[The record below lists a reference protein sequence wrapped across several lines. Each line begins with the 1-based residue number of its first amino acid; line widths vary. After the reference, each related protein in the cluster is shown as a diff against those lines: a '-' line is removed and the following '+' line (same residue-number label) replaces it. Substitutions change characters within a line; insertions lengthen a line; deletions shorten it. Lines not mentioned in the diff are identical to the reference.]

1 MTLFMFFPRGLEV
14 MSKQSDVFITM
25 EFKRK
30 NYRNEINKALRS
42 GSEKIINDEINRVNK
57 VMRERIKKLES
68 KGMEKMSTAYK
79 ALGEALGTANGKP
92 VILRPAAIVSLED
105 KIRYLQGMR
114 SVIDNK
120 TMTVGGVRD
129 YLYKQRQSNPI
140 LQKIYEKH
148 GEEYTA
154 EVFGKYW
161 ELIKKV
167 GNIYSSL
174 GSVNEHEN
182 QVIEILENFH
192 DNKSL
197 VEFNEG
203 IEKLSNKI
211 YHKDN
216 EAFDNIISKY
226 LK

>member
-1 MTLFMFFPRGLEV
+1 
-14 MSKQSDVFITM
+14 MSKQSDIFITM

-30 NYRNEINKALRS
+30 NYRNEINKALKS
-42 GSEKIINDEINRVNK
+42 GSEKIINQEINRVNK

-68 KGMEKMSTAYK
+68 KGMEKMSPAYR
-79 ALGEALGTANGKP
+79 ALGEVLGTAGGKP
-92 VILRPAAIVSLED
+92 VILRPSAIPSLED
-105 KIRYLQGMR
+105 KIQYLQGMR
-114 SVIDNK
+114 KVIDHK
-120 TMTVGGVRD
+120 SMTLGGTREM
-129 YLYKQRQSNPI
+129 LSNAREKIPI

-203 IEKLSNKI
+203 IEKL
-211 YHKDN
+211 
-216 EAFDNIISKY
+216 
-226 LK
+226 